1 VRTAAEEPPVLAPC
15 PRMLRLERHALG
27 PRVYVLRRRIH
38 EYHLGLAILA
48 LLGAGA
54 ALHWVRLDVATVLA
68 AAAGVWLVAKDW
80 RDLTPSQ
87 RDTTAWRVGLHR
99 RPTPLRVLRRSD
111 FLPPVAA
118 FAALTAGL
126 INFVS
131 ALTPSFDWRRRIL
144 LAIEPDEAVRVSH
157 ALAVAAAA
165 VLIVTAFYL
174 YRRRRGALH
183 VAIGLLVVLG
193 ALNLVKGL
201 DFEEAAGSFAAAALL
216 WWGRDAFHVRHDPVS
231 LRSALW
237 RVPIVLG
244 GTAALM
250 ISSVWI
256 AAPAGA
262 SLGTVLRTAGDLVLW
277 QPAPFAFHDE
287 VGRLPLA
294 VALLGVTALVTI
306 AYLIFRPLAAPR
318 SLPDAK
324 VRAVAVDLVCAYGSD
339 TLAYFKLRRDKHYL
353 FSVDGRAFLGYR
365 IENGVMLCSGDP
377 VGDEASL
384 PNVIRDAVGFAERHG
399 LKLAALGVGE
409 ALVPLWEQAG
419 LRSFYIGDEAIVE
432 TARFSLEGRSIRK
445 VRQSV
450 SRLEKAGYQTELRE
464 LGTLDE
470 RTLAELEAV
479 SDRWRSGAP
488 ERGFAMAMD
497 SVRADRGGDSV
508 VVITRDAA
516 GVIRGFLHLVPTYG
530 RSAMSL
536 SFMRRD
542 HDTPNGLTEFLVAR
556 GVELLRE
563 RGIDEVSLNFAAFAR
578 VMHNPACRLERVLG
592 RVVALANPFFQIESL
607 YRFNAKFF
615 PRWESRYLLY
625 EGALGLPRAALAVMW
640 AEGQLP
646 KPRGRRK
653 RAAAAVR

>member
-1 VRTAAEEPPVLAPC
+1 
-15 PRMLRLERHALG
+15 MLRLERHALG

-38 EYHLGLAILA
+38 EYHLGLAILLVLA
-48 LLGAGA
+48 VGA
-54 ALHWVRLDVATVLA
+54 ALDWLRLDLAAVLA
-68 AAAGVWLVAKDW
+68 AVGGVWLVAKDW
-80 RDLTPSQ
+80 RDLVPSQ
-87 RDTTAWRVGLHR
+87 RDTALWRVGLHR
-99 RPTPLRVLRRSD
+99 RPTPLRALRRSD
-111 FLPPVAA
+111 FLPPLAA
-118 FAALTAGL
+118 FVALTAGL

-131 ALTPSFDWRRRIL
+131 ALTPSFDGRRRIL
-144 LAIEPDEAVRVSH
+144 LAVEPDEFLQLSH
-157 ALAVAAAA
+157 ALAVAAAGI
-165 VLIVTAFYL
+165 LIVTAFYL

-183 VAIGLLVVLG
+183 VAIALLLALG
-193 ALNLVKGL
+193 ALNLAKGL
-201 DFEEAAGSFAAAALL
+201 DFEEAAWSFVAAALL

-237 RVPIVLG
+237 RVPAVIV
-244 GTAALM
+244 GTAALV
-250 ISSVWI
+250 ITSVWI
-256 AAPAGA
+256 AAPDSAGFETILRA
-262 SLGTVLRTAGDLVLW
+262 SGDLVLW
-277 QPAPFAFHDE
+277 QPAPFSFHDE

-294 VALLGVTALVTI
+294 VALLAVTALVTI

-324 VRAVAVDLVCAYGSD
+324 VRAAAVDLVCAYGSD
-339 TLAYFKLRRDKHYL
+339 TLAYFKLRRDKQYL
-353 FSVDGRAFLGYR
+353 FSADRRAFLGYR

-377 VGDEASL
+377 VGERASL
-384 PNVIRDAVGFAERHG
+384 AEVVREAVGFAERHG
-399 LKLAALGVGE
+399 LKLAALGVGGE
-409 ALVPLWEQAG
+409 LVPLWEQAG
-419 LRSFYIGDEAIVE
+419 LRSFYIGDEAVVE
-432 TARFSLEGRSIRK
+432 TSKFSLEGRPIRK

-450 SRLEKAGYQTELRE
+450 SRLEKAGYRAELQE
-464 LGTLDE
+464 VGALDE

-479 SDRWRSGAP
+479 SARWRRGAP

-497 SVRADRGGDSV
+497 SLRTNEGGDSV
-508 VVITRDAA
+508 VVVARDDA

-556 GVELLRE
+556 AIGLLRE
-563 RGIDEVSLNFAAFAR
+563 QGIDEVSLNFAAFAR
-578 VMHNPACRLERVLG
+578 MMHSPAGRLDRFLG
-592 RVVALANPFFQIESL
+592 RVVGLANPFFQIESL

-646 KPRGRRK
+646 KPGGRRK
-653 RAAAAVR
+653 RDTAAAR